1 MFDAQSP
8 AMKTNAA
15 AHPSHHPPEEQAD
28 GGAFSA
34 ADGVRFAGTH
44 LLVDLW
50 DGHDLDSLVVVEAAL
65 REAVQ
70 AAGATLLRIDLHH
83 FAPYGGVSGVAILAE
98 SHMSIHTW
106 PEEGFAALD
115 IFVCGD
121 CEARRIVPVIQRHFG
136 SVNTRV
142 TELRRGI
149 AP

>member
-1 MFDAQSP
+1 MNADAVTRLTQPDDSL
-8 AMKTNAA
+8 N
-15 AHPSHHPPEEQAD
+15 
-28 GGAFSA
+28 GGAFSTA
-34 ADGVRFAGTH
+34 HGVRYAGTH

-50 DGHDLDSLVVVEAAL
+50 DGSNLDSLDEVEAAL
-65 REAVQ
+65 REAAQ

-83 FAPYGGVSGVAILAE
+83 FTPYGGVSGVAILAE

-121 CEARRIVPVIQRHFG
+121 CEARRIVPIIQRHFA

-142 TELRRGI
+142 TELKRGVTG
-149 AP
+149 